1 MKIEER
7 GRAKYR
13 PLKDYDIE
21 QVKNL
26 LIEKIQEE
34 QENTH
39 GLPEEDTEANINFNP
54 NKLNL
59 VSLFSGCGGL
69 DLGAELS
76 GLDATIGNTATNNIL
91 SSRESFD
98 RDRNQSVFHTIY
110 SVDMFKEANQTYR
123 LNFPQTVIQNQKIFA
138 KLKLS
143 QNAISY

>member
-34 QENTH
+34 QENTQ
-39 GLPEEDTEANINFNP
+39 GLPEEDTEANINFDP

-76 GLDATIGNTATNNIL
+76 GLDATIGNTKTNNIL

-123 LNFPQTVIQNQKIFA
+123 LNFPQTVIQNQKRY
-138 KLKLS
+138 S
-143 QNAISY
+143 QN